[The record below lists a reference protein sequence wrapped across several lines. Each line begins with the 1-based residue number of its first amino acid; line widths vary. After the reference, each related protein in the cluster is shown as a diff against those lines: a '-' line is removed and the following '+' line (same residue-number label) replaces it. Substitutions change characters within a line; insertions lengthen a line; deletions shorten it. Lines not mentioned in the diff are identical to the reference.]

1 MLNDNVNNV
10 QALRNIEALMKY
22 ETREK
27 VSIEMH
33 TTMRYQITKPLGGQ
47 QEEPLTCS
55 PVANYLGTL
64 YFIIVR
70 NNPIENNS
78 LSVVFHCKNKPESS
92 SLFFPS
98 SFNLSLLTRLSS
110 TLLTGVSWR
119 TAIPF
124 TLYSALGCNLFV

>member
-1 MLNDNVNNV
+1 VLNDNVNNV

-64 YFIIVR
+64 YFILVR

-92 SLFFPS
+92 SLFFS
-98 SFNLSLLTRLSS
+98 
-110 TLLTGVSWR
+110 
-119 TAIPF
+119 
-124 TLYSALGCNLFV
+124 